1 VEDLRL
7 NPTFVFAGFLDVL
20 YDAGIIQPSD
30 TNQGDQFDFDV
41 EFGPGYA
48 ADAGVG
54 TAARSGIIDEFGT
67 LFSSPSTAGPNPGL
81 LATLFFDAVGVGTA
95 SVVGSPADSSPFQDT
110 LLFQKD
116 DPVDRTRIRF
126 DSLQFNVTAGSNAPL
141 QNFSLPQD
149 VNNDGAVSP
158 IDALLIINEVSR
170 VAPMG
175 EGELAGSDPIIASRY
190 YDVNGDQRTSALDA
204 LQVINYLKRASDSE
218 PNGEA
223 VAQDLSVPA
232 TSSSSDDTDE
242 VFAVLND
249 DDVAKIVSTDLPAGQ
264 ASGGIDLVVAQDAD
278 EEEDDEV
285 LDLLASDVLGFWK

>member
-1 VEDLRL
+1 
-7 NPTFVFAGFLDVL
+7 
-20 YDAGIIQPSD
+20 
-30 TNQGDQFDFDV
+30 
-41 EFGPGYA
+41 
-48 ADAGVG
+48 
-54 TAARSGIIDEFGT
+54 
-67 LFSSPSTAGPNPGL
+67 

-110 LLFQKD
+110 LLFEKD

-170 VAPMG
+170 AAPMG
-175 EGELAGSDPIIASRY
+175 EGELAGNAPIIASQY
-190 YDVNGDQRTSALDA
+190 YTDVNGDQRTSALDA